1 MILNKSIDLLGK
13 TLYKPKK
20 FLSFKKASE
29 SINEI
34 KLKWTEKPKKHQVD
48 SYSKQECL
56 NLRKDSDRLEILEF
70 LKSQALPDPFTKP
83 IEVKS
88 FMKSNI
94 TPQEQQRRMKK
105 ELKYARMSC
114 TSMKESHAFFR
125 SKKSC

>member
-1 MILNKSIDLLGK
+1 MILNKSVDLLGK

-20 FLSFKKASE
+20 CLSFKKASE

-34 KLKWTEKPKKHQVD
+34 KWIEKLKKHQAD
-48 SYSKQECL
+48 SCSKQECL

-105 ELKYARMSC
+105 EVKYARMSC